1 MVHKRSGR
9 RLRSTRDDPPRQA
22 ALAVPGGWGLK
33 SGGPS
38 PTFRE
43 RREETGIANPLRRG
57 GRGAAAGFAARRCR
71 GDPSDLPARHPLSSK
86 RIRTKS
92 QERNRT
98 LLQNQCL
105 SPQVAKQA
113 FLATPSPSG
122 HVTCKPSAAA
132 AVLGRKR
139 DLFVRCAW
147 SWARVSVALH
157 LLAVRFLLSH

>member
-1 MVHKRSGR
+1 MQPVQVGSLGKR
-9 RLRSTRDDPPRQA
+9 
-22 ALAVPGGWGLK
+22 V
-33 SGGPS
+33 
-38 PTFRE
+38 
-43 RREETGIANPLRRG
+43 
-57 GRGAAAGFAARRCR
+57 
-71 GDPSDLPARHPLSSK
+71 
-86 RIRTKS
+86 RTKS

-147 SWARVSVALH
+147 SWARVSVVLH
-157 LLAVRFLLSH
+157 LLAVWFLLSH